1 MSQKKLRIKCWIEVD
16 DSRFFG
22 PGRAELLELILLHG
36 SVSKASKVMGMSYKK
51 AWDMV
56 NDLNSR
62 APQSFVILQKGGQ
75 KGGSAVLTEFGK
87 SFLLRYKDLD
97 ARMKALAK
105 EGEDLL
111 ENL

>member
-1 MSQKKLRIKCWIEVD
+1 MSQKKLKVRCWIELD

-22 PGRAELLELILLHG
+22 PGRAELLELISIHG

-56 NDLNSR
+56 NDLNNR
-62 APQSFVILQKGGQ
+62 GPEAFVTLQKGGQ
-75 KGGSAVLTEFGK
+75 KGGSAILTDFGRKFLHRYQKLDEKLK
-87 SFLLRYKDLD
+87 SII
-97 ARMKALAK
+97 K
-105 EGEDLL
+105 EGEDIM

>member
-1 MSQKKLRIKCWIEVD
+1 MSQKKLKVRCWIELD

-22 PGRAELLELILLHG
+22 PGRAELLELIVLHG
-36 SVSKASKVMGMSYKK
+36 SVSKASKAMGMSYKK

-62 APQSFVILQKGGQ
+62 GPQPFVILQKGGQ

-87 SFLLRYKDLD
+87 RFLLRYKDLD

-105 EGEDLL
+105 EGEDIM